1 MIAYLSEWLKK
12 LILLVLIAS
21 FVDLIL
27 PNSAIQR
34 YARMTIGLLIILT
47 MLSPLLALFN
57 LDHIKENISLQSM
70 GFINSPPTER
80 SYESIEVEA
89 KRLQAEQF
97 KAIMHQFSTSLSQ
110 EIAANLERKYETESE
125 VEVLVSLNDKNE
137 PKIDKILVYLLG
149 RVHMKDNR
157 ENLADHSETIKT
169 IPTVEIQIGRENG
182 QQVSEPNNGQMSA
195 IVNSVRDYLLDA
207 YQLSPQQIE
216 IRSE

>member
-70 GFINSPPTER
+70 GFMNSPPTER

-157 ENLADHSETIKT
+157 ENLADHSETIKN
-169 IPTVEIQIGRENG
+169 IPTVEIQIGRKNV

>member
-70 GFINSPPTER
+70 RFMNTPPTER

-157 ENLADHSETIKT
+157 ENLADHSETIKN
-169 IPTVEIQIGRENG
+169 IPTVEIQIGRKNV

>member
-70 GFINSPPTER
+70 GFMNSPPTER